1 MKDFDRRQCEIII
14 KKINAYKLGHIY
26 LADLISDLEG
36 LISILEDGDWKAA
49 FISHWGKL
57 EIVYALALHNEKKQF
72 DNKDQKNIDNS
83 IEILIKMTTT
93 ALKDYLLVPDA
104 SVVKSATTLDDK
116 WVMCPDCSE
125 AWKLASKTAMV
136 ICPKCD
142 TFLHNPHYI
151 SASGDSNQDF
161 THETRI

>member
-14 KKINAYKLGHIY
+14 KKINGYKLGHIY

-36 LISILEDGDWKAA
+36 LISIFEDGGWKAA

-57 EIVYALALHNEKKQF
+57 EVVYALALHNEKKQF
-72 DNKDQKNIDNS
+72 DTKDQKNINNS

-93 ALKDYLLVPDA
+93 ALKDYLLVPDV
-104 SVVKSATTLDDK
+104 SVVKSATTLGDK
-116 WVMCPDCSE
+116 WLMCPDCSE
-125 AWKLASKTAMV
+125 AWESASKTAMV

-142 TFLHNPHYI
+142 ISLHNPRYI
-151 SASGDSNQDF
+151 SASDDSNPGF
-161 THETRI
+161 YP